1 MVQVCEVEG
10 RPFGWEEEH
19 HAPRNG
25 IPFFLV
31 EVLLQLGQHR
41 LVVSLLGSHF
51 LRLLGIVLDQFDRF
65 FGKTLA

>member
-41 LVVSLLGSHF
+41 LIVSLLGSHF
-51 LRLLGIVLDQFDRF
+51 LSQ
-65 FGKTLA
+65 KA